1 MSVTVLIVDDHEIAR
16 EGLRALLAKTPVE
29 IVGEAATGHEAV
41 RRAAE
46 EQPDVVLLD
55 FNLPDIDGAEACSKI
70 LETSPETA
78 VIVLS
83 AFGDDDLVRAAVDS
97 GARGYLLK
105 DAAGLDLSKL
115 IERAIAGERVIDP
128 RAAEAL
134 MRTLGPQANARRVSL
149 TDQEKKIL
157 ELVGKGLSNPDIGK
171 LLHLSKHTVKEYLG
185 NAMQKLGVTSRV
197 EAVLEAD
204 RLGLVTLDRR

>member
-29 IVGEAATGHEAV
+29 IVGEVATGHEAV

-134 MRTLGPQANARRVSL
+134 MRTLGPQAGARRVSL
-149 TDQEKKIL
+149 TDQEKRIL

-204 RLGLVTLDRR
+204 RLGLVTLDRG